1 MKRGKRHIFLMNVRQ
16 ILSSPIL
23 YLCIVMV
30 AVLCAASV
38 KETVF
43 DVTIPRIDLAYV
55 MDLLMDLSLFQQLV
69 ILLAAIPTAAGFC
82 NDWCCQFIR
91 PVVTRSGIHRYAL
104 SKLLICALTS
114 FLVVMIGMTLFF
126 SVMSLYLPAA
136 HDNPIN
142 APVPPYGSLLEGP
155 APFLYILCVA
165 SLFALSASL
174 WAVVGLAV
182 SARLPNKF
190 VAVSTPLI
198 ASYLVQELTKSL
210 PPQFNL
216 YYLSRARN
224 ILGQGAAVSFL
235 YSAFVFMALI
245 GLAGYFFYVTVQ
257 RRVQNE
263 LV

>member
-91 PVVTRSGIHRYAL
+91 PVVTRSGIRRYAL

-114 FLVVMIGMTLFF
+114 FLVVMI
-126 SVMSLYLPAA
+126 LYLPAA

>member
-91 PVVTRSGIHRYAL
+91 PVVTRSGIRRYAL

-114 FLVVMIGMTLFF
+114 FLVVML
-126 SVMSLYLPAA
+126 SLI
-136 HDNPIN
+136 HI
-142 APVPPYGSLLEGP
+142 
-155 APFLYILCVA
+155 
-165 SLFALSASL
+165 
-174 WAVVGLAV
+174 
-182 SARLPNKF
+182 
-190 VAVSTPLI
+190 
-198 ASYLVQELTKSL
+198 
-210 PPQFNL
+210 
-216 YYLSRARN
+216 
-224 ILGQGAAVSFL
+224 
-235 YSAFVFMALI
+235 
-245 GLAGYFFYVTVQ
+245 
-257 RRVQNE
+257 
-263 LV
+263 